1 MKTRGQPSSPATLS
15 PSKWNDMNSAQLEK
29 ALSRAEENC
38 RAHGARLTEKRKH
51 ILQLLLQSNI
61 PLSAYELATRY
72 YDTLNETI
80 PAMSVY
86 RMLDFLV
93 AEALAHKLNSA
104 NKYVAC
110 AHIACKHQ
118 HEVPQFLI
126 CDSCQ
131 RVKEIGISHAI
142 IDALESSVK
151 KAGYVLSQPQI
162 ELHCLCEH
170 CAQAA

>member
-1 MKTRGQPSSPATLS
+1 MDHAKL
-15 PSKWNDMNSAQLEK
+15 QL
-29 ALSRAEENC
+29 ALQRAEENC

-51 ILQLLLQSNI
+51 ILQLLLQSDT

-72 YDTLNETI
+72 HDAFSETI

-93 AEALAHKLNSA
+93 TETLAHKLNSA

-110 AHIACKHQ
+110 AHITCNHQ

-126 CDSCQ
+126 CDRCQ
-131 RVKEIGISHAI
+131 SVKEIGISHAI
-142 IDALESSVK
+142 IGALEISVK
-151 KAGYVLSQPQI
+151 KAGYVLTQPQI
-162 ELHCLCEH
+162 ELHCLCDR

>member
-1 MKTRGQPSSPATLS
+1 MK
-15 PSKWNDMNSAQLEK
+15 SAQLQK

-51 ILQLLLQSNI
+51 ILQLLLQSNT

-72 YDTLNETI
+72 HDTFSETI

-93 AEALAHKLNSA
+93 TETLAHKLNSA

-110 AHIACKHQ
+110 AHITCNHQ

-126 CDSCQ
+126 CDRCQ
-131 RVKEIGISHAI
+131 SVKEIGISHAI
-142 IDALESSVK
+142 IDALKTSVK
-151 KAGYVLSQPQI
+151 NAGYVLTQPQI

>member
-1 MKTRGQPSSPATLS
+1 MDHAKL
-15 PSKWNDMNSAQLEK
+15 QL
-29 ALSRAEENC
+29 ALQRAEENC
-38 RAHGARLTEKRKH
+38 RSHGARLTEKRKH
-51 ILQLLLQSNI
+51 ILQLLLQSDT

-72 YDTLNETI
+72 HDAFSDTI

-93 AEALAHKLNSA
+93 TETLAHKLNSA

-110 AHIACKHQ
+110 AHITCNHQ

-126 CDSCQ
+126 CDRCQ
-131 RVKEIGISHAI
+131 SVKEIGISHAI

-151 KAGYVLSQPQI
+151 KAGYVLTQPQI
-162 ELHCLCEH
+162 ELHCLCER

>member
-1 MKTRGQPSSPATLS
+1 MDHAKL
-15 PSKWNDMNSAQLEK
+15 QL
-29 ALSRAEENC
+29 ALHRAEENC

-51 ILQLLLQSNI
+51 ILQLLLQSDT

-72 YDTLNETI
+72 HDTFNDTI

-93 AEALAHKLNSA
+93 TETLAHKLNSA

-110 AHIACKHQ
+110 AHITCAHQ

-126 CDSCQ
+126 CDRCQ
-131 RVKEIGISHAI
+131 NVKEIGVSSGI
-142 IDALESSVK
+142 IEGLKNSVET
-151 KAGYVLSQPQI
+151 AGYVLTKPQI
-162 ELHCLCEH
+162 ELHCLCRS
-170 CAQAA
+170 CARIAGQGQLREP